1 MRRAR
6 TRTIVRGILQA
17 GVGDETDSSMKTL
30 RIAEAVHDHVDLLAP
45 ELGLDALERALK
57 TEPEVNLLGGRAGS
71 DVAVELGDG
80 LNGLDPGV
88 DVRVQR
94 VEETAVVEEFRRDV

>member
-6 TRTIVRGILQA
+6 TRTIVRSILQA
-17 GVGDETDSSMKTL
+17 GIGDETDSGMETL

-45 ELGLDALERALK
+45 ELGLDALERTLE
-57 TEPEVNLLGGRAGS
+57 TEPEVDFLGGRAGG
-71 DVAVELGDG
+71 DVAIELGDG

-88 DVRVQR
+88 YVRVQR
-94 VEETAVVEEFRRDV
+94 VEEAAVVEEFRWDV